1 MILVGVNN
9 MIDIALLELRTIAS
23 PGLYSCNRNHLLARH
38 LLISLLAISTFVG
51 IGSLACAAELFPY
64 SPPSATQQRSMMQR
78 PSVTPELSSEERV
91 RIAELSAQAKKLSVA
106 EQQQLKE
113 VLRKNLASAGKAN
126 NWAQVQY
133 YSEALRQLE

>member
-1 MILVGVNN
+1 
-9 MIDIALLELRTIAS
+9 MIDATLSACKSNRLQ
-23 PGLYSCNRNHLLARH
+23 PGYFCIR
-38 LLISLLAISTFVG
+38 LLAIATLVET
-51 IGSLACAAELFPY
+51 GSVACAAELFPY

-78 PSVTPELSSEERV
+78 PSGTPELSSEERA

-106 EQQQLKE
+106 EQQQLKD
-113 VLRKNLASAGKAN
+113 VLRKSLASAGKAN